1 VRAAR
6 PVLTSTAPIEGRR
19 AVVAA
24 FALHAVVAGSLGP
37 RLPAIKSA
45 TSVSDAG
52 LGVALAA
59 YAAGLFLGT
68 RIAAWP
74 LRRFGSRTTLRA
86 VVPMLGLTLM
96 GGALADDLREL
107 AAAVF
112 VMGVASGA
120 VDVAMNAN
128 AVVVERR
135 AGRPIMSGIH
145 GAWSAALLCTSVV
158 AAAAAALDLSPAQHF
173 GAIALAVAV
182 GSVPLLHGLLDDRGQ
197 MVSAEAPR
205 EGTRTP
211 WSAVLPL
218 GVIGFCSFFGEGS
231 AHDWSAV
238 YLRDGL
244 GTTPAVAVLPFTG
257 FAIGMTASRLVADR
271 LVIRFGAV
279 TVARVGGLAAAAGLG
294 FGLVVPAPA
303 ASIAGFT
310 LFGAGLAPVVPLVF
324 SRGGNVGGGAPALGW
339 VVTISY
345 VGGMLGPAVIG
356 LAAGAVGLRLA
367 LGVVVLLALVIA
379 ALARWVGEGPIG
391 PISDLPIE
399 WPG

>member
-1 VRAAR
+1 M
-6 PVLTSTAPIEGRR
+6 
-19 AVVAA
+19 VAA

-45 TSVSDAG
+45 TNVSDAG
-52 LGVALAA
+52 LCVALAG
-59 YAAGLFLGT
+59 YAVGLFVGT
-68 RIAAWP
+68 RVAAWP
-74 LRRFGSRTTLRA
+74 LRRFGSRSTLLA

-96 GGALADDLREL
+96 GSALADDLREL
-107 AAAVF
+107 TAALV
-112 VMGVASGA
+112 VLGVASGA

-145 GAWSAALLCTSVV
+145 GAWSAALLGTSVV
-158 AAAAAALDLSPAQHF
+158 AAGSAAFELSPAQHF

-182 GSVPLLHGLLDDRGQ
+182 GSFPLLHRLLDDRGRV
-197 MVSAEAPR
+197 VSAEASR
-205 EGTRTP
+205 IGTRTP
-211 WSAVLPL
+211 WSAVVPL
-218 GVIGFCSFFGEGS
+218 GALGFCSFLGEGS

-244 GTTPAVAVLPFTG
+244 GTTPAVAALPFTG

-271 LVIRFGAV
+271 LVIRFGAA
-279 TVARVGGLAAAAGLG
+279 TVARVGGLAAATGLG
-294 FGLVVPAPA
+294 LGLVVTHPVVTV
-303 ASIAGFT
+303 AGFT
-310 LFGAGLAPVVPLVF
+310 VLGAALAPVIPLVF
-324 SRGGNVGGGAPALGW
+324 SAAGNVGGGARTLGW

-356 LAAGAVGLRLA
+356 VAAGAVGLQLA
-367 LGVVVLLALVIA
+367 LGVVVLMALVIA
-379 ALARWVGEGPIG
+379 ALAPWVGASRVGAIG
-391 PISDLPIE
+391 GFPAG